1 MNSVLPLHGVKVVDL
16 TANIAG
22 PFAGAV
28 LADLGADVLHI
39 ESITG
44 DDSRRMAPTMGDASA
59 YWYVVNRGKRVIA
72 LDLRDQTDRATL
84 DELISS
90 CDVFITNLRPGKL
103 EHLGLDA
110 TSLRAVHP
118 SLIHGSLSAYGHV
131 GDERDR
137 AGYDGVLQARTGI
150 ASVTGEHD
158 GPPVRAGVSILDVG
172 SGTWLALGVIAAL
185 LHRERT
191 GEGCDVGTSLFE
203 TGMNWVGYHVAAHQ
217 VSGEVSARFGS
228 GHPAF
233 APYGIYAVADGQ
245 VCLGIGSDALFAK
258 LCAVLACEELTADP
272 RFSSN
277 EARVQHD
284 ALLRGELEQRF
295 STESARTLVAK
306 LVAAGLPCDVV
317 QRPEE
322 LLTDQQARA
331 VSAFRQVSV
340 GDDHE
345 IEIPGLP
352 IRLNGERP
360 NGGD

>member
-1 MNSVLPLHGVKVVDL
+1 MNSVRPLHGVKVVDL

-28 LADLGADVLHI
+28 LADLGADVLHV
-39 ESITG
+39 ENVTG
-44 DDSRRMAPTMGDASA
+44 DDSRRMTPTVGDASA
-59 YWYVVNRGKRVIA
+59 YWHVVNRGKRVIA
-72 LDLRDQTDRATL
+72 LDIRESADRAAL
-84 DELISS
+84 DDLIAS

-103 EHLGLDA
+103 EQLGLDA
-110 TSLRAVHP
+110 GTVRAAHP
-118 SLIHGSLSAYGHV
+118 RLIHGSLSAYGNG

-137 AGYDGVLQARTGI
+137 AGYDGVLQARVGI

-172 SGTWLALGVIAAL
+172 SGTWLALGVLAAL

-203 TGMNWVGYHVAAHQ
+203 TGMNWVGYHVAANQ
-217 VSGEVSARFGS
+217 ITGEASERFGS

-233 APYGIYAVADGQ
+233 APYGIYAAADGQ

-258 LCAVLACEELTADP
+258 LCEALACEELTADP
-272 RFSSN
+272 RYSSN
-277 EARVQHD
+277 EARVKHD
-284 ALLRGELEQRF
+284 AQLRGELEQRF
-295 STESARTLVAK
+295 SKEPARVLVAR

-317 QRPEE
+317 QRPEA
-322 LLTDQQARA
+322 LLSDPQARA
-331 VSAFRQVSV
+331 VSAFRPVTV
-340 GDDHE
+340 GNDLE

-360 NGGD
+360 SGSD